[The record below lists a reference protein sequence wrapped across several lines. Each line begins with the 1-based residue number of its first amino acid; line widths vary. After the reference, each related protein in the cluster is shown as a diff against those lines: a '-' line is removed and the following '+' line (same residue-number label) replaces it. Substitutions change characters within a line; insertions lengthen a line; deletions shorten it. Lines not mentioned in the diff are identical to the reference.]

1 MRITAP
7 APDSRIPL
15 DQIDLATTD
24 LYTNGDAHLAW
35 QTLRAERPVF
45 WQSRRDGEG
54 FWAVTR
60 WGDVRKVLS
69 EYQIFSSEQGTA
81 IAMLDAPDPAAGRM
95 MHSTDPPRH
104 MLFREQI
111 REHYS
116 PHGIV
121 KYKSRIGSL
130 VSAAVAPVLDAEE
143 WDPAETF
150 IRMPMTVAAM
160 LMELPSSDIDM
171 LLRLAFSVL
180 APADPRFGD
189 GTELA
194 AFIANHDIMD
204 YFTNVI
210 AERRRKP
217 TEDVIGVL
225 LTMEIEGRRLTQQE
239 ILLNCL
245 SLLLGAVVTTSQ
257 AISATLI
264 GLTEKHHGEG
274 RWELEVPTRAVVEEA
289 LRWSSPVTHFMRR
302 ARRDVELHGQT
313 IRAGQAVT
321 AWIASANRDEEVFS
335 RPYTLDLERSQN
347 RHMTFGSGPHL
358 CLGSHL
364 ARLMLTESFEEL
376 IATIESFELA
386 GEPSHLISNEIAGV
400 VSLPL
405 RVRLRPGA
413 SQRIR
418 GKAEEL
424 NRA

>member
-15 DQIDLATTD
+15 DQIDLARTD
-24 LYTNGDAHLAW
+24 LYINGDPHLAW

-45 WQSRRDGEG
+45 WQSRRNGEG

-60 WGDVRKVLS
+60 WSDVRKVLS
-69 EYQIFSSEQGTA
+69 EYQTFSSEQGTA
-81 IAMLDAPDPAAGRM
+81 IAMLDAPDPAAGLM

-116 PHGIV
+116 PNEI
-121 KYKSRIGSL
+121 
-130 VSAAVAPVLDAEE
+130 ATPALDAQE

-160 LMELPSSDIDM
+160 LMDLPPSDIDM
-171 LLRLAFSVL
+171 LLRLAFAVL

-189 GTELA
+189 GTEFA
-194 AFIANHDIMD
+194 AFVANHDIMD
-204 YFTNVI
+204 YFTNI
-210 AERRRKP
+210 ITERRRKL
-217 TEDVIGVL
+217 TEDVVGTL
-225 LTMEIEGRRLTQQE
+225 LTMEIANRRLTEQE

-264 GLTEKHHGEG
+264 GLTEKYHGEG
-274 RWELEVPTRAVVEEA
+274 RWGPQAPIRTVVEEA

-302 ARRDVELHGQT
+302 ASRDIELHGQV
-313 IRAGQAVT
+313 IRIGEAVT
-321 AWIASANRDEEVFS
+321 AWIASANRDEAVFGK
-335 RPYTLDLERSQN
+335 PFALDLERSPN
-347 RHMTFGSGPHL
+347 RHVAFGSGPHL

-364 ARLMLTESFEEL
+364 ARLMLQESFDEL

-386 GEPSHLISNEIAGV
+386 GEPTHLVSNEIAGV

-413 SQRIR
+413 FRR
-418 GKAEEL
+418 VRDDVDEL
-424 NRA
+424 DHA